1 MQTFFDWTTV
11 GLFLVIAGLFFYRN
25 QHREENIFKYLVPSV
40 GCATAN
46 WFGNNH
52 YVAVAFFFI
61 ALVVAFIVWTAT
73 RPLQEELS
81 GGKEP

>member
-25 QHREENIFKYLVPSV
+25 QYREENIFKYLLPSV

-46 WFGNNH
+46 WFGNNGDSLI
-52 YVAVAFFFI
+52 AFVFI
-61 ALVVAFIVWTAT
+61 AAVVAFIVRTST
-73 RPLQEELS
+73 RPLHQELP